1 MQPVF
6 SSRKVFFASI
16 VFMLKSMITPFV
28 TAIIEPISMIFQRA
42 LRREL
47 ISTAGAVFTTLF
59 TITITVM
66 LIRILGQA
74 AGGKVASQDVIA
86 LIGFAAL
93 NYLPVILILTG
104 FVSVLL
110 VVTRSYQDSEM
121 VVWFASGMSLTQWIR
136 PVLSFG
142 LPIVVMT
149 ALLSFIATPWAS
161 RQSAD
166 FRERF
171 EKREDVAKVSPGK
184 FQESASANR
193 VFFVEGISGDATRV
207 RNVFVSTTQNGKNSI
222 VVSREGTIEPDKLG
236 DKFLILLNG
245 RRYDG
250 SPTQPDFR
258 LMEFER
264 YAVLVSKQ
272 SEAVTG
278 DKSAHSL
285 PTRELLAD
293 PNNFNMGELLW
304 RTALPLMCVILM
316 LLAIPLSFVN
326 PRGGRSANLL
336 IALFLFVVYS
346 NMVSIFQAA
355 VVQKRLP
362 ILAAWWP
369 VHLFGALLIVALF
382 LWRLNTNSP
391 YHPLVLWSSL
401 RRSVAP
407 RQAVPQ

>member
-1 MQPVF
+1 
-6 SSRKVFFASI
+6 
-16 VFMLKSMITPFV
+16 
-28 TAIIEPISMIFQRA
+28 MIFQRS

-47 ISTAGAVFTTLF
+47 INTAGAVFTTLF

-104 FVSVLL
+104 FIAVLL

-171 EKREDVAKVSPGK
+171 EKREDVAKVSPGR

-193 VFFVEGISGDATRV
+193 VFFVEGISGDASKV
-207 RNVFVSTTQNGKNSI
+207 KNVFVSTTQNGKNSI
-222 VVSREGTIEPDKLG
+222 VVSKEGTMEFDNLG
-236 DKFLILLNG
+236 DKFLVLLNG

-258 LMEFER
+258 LMEFDR
-264 YAVLVSKQ
+264 YGVLVSRQ
-272 SEAVTG
+272 SQAVIG

-285 PTRELLAD
+285 PTRALLAD

-304 RTALPLMCVILM
+304 RTALPIMCVILM

-326 PRGGRSANLL
+326 PRGGRSLNLL
-336 IALFLFVVYS
+336 IALFLFVSYS
-346 NMVSIFQAA
+346 NMVSIFQAS
-355 VVQKRLP
+355 VVQKRLSV
-362 ILAAWWP
+362 LEAWWP
-369 VHLFGALLIVALF
+369 IHVFGAVLVVALF
-382 LWRLNTNSP
+382 MWRLHMNSR
-391 YHPLVLWSSL
+391 YHPLVIWSAM
-401 RRSVAP
+401 RRGIPVK
-407 RQAVPQ
+407 RMVPQ